1 VTEELKRRV
10 IAGLEPEIELFGSS
24 RSGSILRLPG
34 VIASISPATPE
45 RSIFNSVAAADAA
58 ALAAAADGLDAAYAD
73 AGVSAWTVWVP
84 DHDRESAE
92 LLAAR
97 GHVLDGA
104 PRAMGVDLAD
114 LQAPERPWPPEA
126 ELVAGE
132 LGAIGIVNDRAYE
145 HQDGWSAAVEE
156 LPDRPMKSAMALIDG
171 EPVACAIVLD
181 HGDNACVTGVA
192 TVPEHQGK
200 GLAGHIIAGLL
211 SDARAR
217 GAGTATL
224 QASAAGAPVY
234 ERLGFRDVGF
244 IELWELRKA

>member
-1 VTEELKRRV
+1 MTEDLKRRV

-45 RSIFNSVAAADAA
+45 RSIFNSVTATDAA
-58 ALAAAADGLDAAYAD
+58 ALAAAADGLDASYAD
-73 AGVSAWTVWVP
+73 AGISAWTVWVP

-104 PRAMGVDLAD
+104 PRAMGLDLAD
-114 LQAPERPWPPEA
+114 LRPPERPWPSEA

-132 LGAIGIVNDRAYE
+132 IGAIGIINDRAYE
-145 HQDGWSAAVEE
+145 HEDGWSAAVVEP
-156 LPDRPMKSAMALIDG
+156 PDRPLRSAMALVDG

-181 HGDNACVTGVA
+181 YGDDACVTGVA

-200 GLAGHIIAGLL
+200 GLAGHVIARLL
-211 SDARAR
+211 ADARAR

-224 QASAAGAPVY
+224 QASTAGAPVY
-234 ERLGFRDVGF
+234 ERLGFRDVGY
-244 IELWELRKA
+244 IELWELRKP